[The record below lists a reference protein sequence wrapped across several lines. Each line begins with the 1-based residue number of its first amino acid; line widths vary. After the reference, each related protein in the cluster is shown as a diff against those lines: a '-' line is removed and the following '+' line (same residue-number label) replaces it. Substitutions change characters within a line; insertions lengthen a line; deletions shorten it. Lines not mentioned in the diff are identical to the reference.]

1 MASHDNPDMPPEEPK
16 TISCKIRLDVL
27 TNTVIKEANILVVA
41 LPLNTPQFVALG
53 FLWSVINEMTAF
65 YQACEAA
72 ARTKKPGIV
81 KASVA
86 DAVNFGKSLLK

>member
-1 MASHDNPDMPPEEPK
+1 MSSHDIPDMPSEEPK

-53 FLWSVINEMTAF
+53 FLWSVLSEMTQF
-65 YQACEAA
+65 YAACAA
-72 ARTKKPGIV
+72 AAQSKKGGIV